1 MFERIRIVL
10 VRSFI
15 GTIVI
20 GTLIAQ
26 SVFQLANAVTMPL
39 LNWFEALNQRQP
51 MAAGGMNASAPPHL
65 KLMLGMPHLF
75 SAVLQLLVAWAL
87 LHWLYLRPESATGAN
102 QDS

>member
-1 MFERIRIVL
+1 MFERIRTVL

-26 SVFQLANAVTMPL
+26 SVFQLANAVTWPL
-39 LNWFEALNQRQP
+39 LRWFEALNQRQP
-51 MAAGGMNASAPPHL
+51 MAGSVMNPQPLPHL
-65 KLMLGMPHLF
+65 DLLLGFPHLL

-87 LHWLYLRPESATGAN
+87 LHWLYLRPEPGEGENS
-102 QDS
+102 